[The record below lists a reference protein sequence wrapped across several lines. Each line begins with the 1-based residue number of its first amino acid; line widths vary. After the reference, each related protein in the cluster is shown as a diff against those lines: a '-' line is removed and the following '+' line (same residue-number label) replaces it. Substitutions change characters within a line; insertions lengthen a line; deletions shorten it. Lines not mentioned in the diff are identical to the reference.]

1 MRIGLLVLLCAVV
14 AAVCLF
20 LRAVLR
26 GRDKRSLLRNAHGI
40 GSSMSEDFGIS
51 VLCSG
56 IDVPERI
63 EALLVSEYTRFE
75 VIVVIDAAGF
85 PEEFA
90 VLTARYRMIR
100 VEWQGSQELRTTG
113 VRSLWRSRRRSCR
126 RLVLVDRP
134 QGTAENEVAADCN
147 AAAAVSS
154 YDWLLTLR
162 GRACLLPDAVTR
174 LVAELGEYPVGKL
187 LLVRSHL
194 GVPVTLIARD
204 VVTDAGGFGAR
215 WLRGIPWRSRSDIWE
230 PLACRTDRTDA
241 ARSCRRVTW
250 RLRLA
255 LVVSFV
261 LVGWAAVAGHWIW
274 AAVAATAAVVLGA
287 VSCARQA
294 MMRIAGDRCVNLR
307 ERP

>member
-134 QGTAENEVAADCN
+134 QGTAEKEVAAD
-147 AAAAVSS
+147 
-154 YDWLLTLR
+154 
-162 GRACLLPDAVTR
+162 
-174 LVAELGEYPVGKL
+174 
-187 LLVRSHL
+187 
-194 GVPVTLIARD
+194 
-204 VVTDAGGFGAR
+204 
-215 WLRGIPWRSRSDIWE
+215 
-230 PLACRTDRTDA
+230 
-241 ARSCRRVTW
+241 
-250 RLRLA
+250 
-255 LVVSFV
+255 
-261 LVGWAAVAGHWIW
+261 
-274 AAVAATAAVVLGA
+274 
-287 VSCARQA
+287 
-294 MMRIAGDRCVNLR
+294 
-307 ERP
+307 